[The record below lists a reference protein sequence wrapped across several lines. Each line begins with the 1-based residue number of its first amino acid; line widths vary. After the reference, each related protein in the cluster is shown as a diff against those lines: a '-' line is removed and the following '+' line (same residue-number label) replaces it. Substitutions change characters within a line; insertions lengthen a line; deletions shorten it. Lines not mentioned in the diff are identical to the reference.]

1 MIKFFT
7 SFFFCLVCFF
17 SLAQEK
23 ISQLEELEKASLAKY
38 DISNFTDSKKIA
50 LQLLEESYKEQA
62 TYYTA
67 SAYNLLALNDEAVEN
82 YSSAKEKY
90 TKSKDLSLLHNY
102 PRLLMVNYNGLG
114 NVWVLEEK
122 NYKVSEIYYKKALH
136 IADSLNHS
144 FKNDVLINI
153 VWNRLDNNQPQKTA
167 DYIGE
172 LKKIT
177 TNVDKE
183 FSSYNSTLISSA
195 YLLLARYYAQIN
207 QHELAEVNFDKSIE
221 VLETHP
227 LYEQLSEIYLYRSSY
242 EKSIG
247 KFDKAFFYLEKH
259 ISNKNNF
266 INEDLKKRLAVEN
279 ARYDLKEYER
289 ALVSSK
295 REKVLMQDLAKSKSR
310 TSWLYAIISI
320 FLFAILL
327 LIYRENKIKNKLIIT
342 LNKRNKQLKKAK
354 KDAEI
359 AAEAKSQFISNISH
373 EIRTPLHGVIG
384 IASLLLE
391 SDDTSNTNKKLLN
404 SLKFSGNYLLNLINN
419 ILFLNKIDKNKIKVK
434 PEVITL
440 HTFLNNIS
448 NAVQFH
454 KEKYNC
460 EVVYKIDPK
469 LPSQIISD
477 SNILYEVL
485 LNLTDNAIK
494 FSKGKVRVEV
504 NQINHTQDKSI
515 IEFKVIDDGVG
526 IPKDKQNIIFDNFSQ
541 ISIDK
546 SIMEGTGIGLSIV
559 RKLLLLM
566 NSEIKLNSKV
576 DQGSIFSFEIECDN
590 PLKQNVVQDQ
600 SFKINPLK
608 EKKIIQVEDNQIN
621 RLVVEKFLKDYD
633 VDLNTFGD
641 GQDGLEALIEKE
653 WDIALVDINIP
664 TLNGY
669 EIVTSV
675 RKIHPTKPIIA
686 VTASELSEIKE
697 RAVKAG
703 ITDVLIKPF
712 SKETLINTISKYLQ

>member
-1 MIKFFT
+1 M
-7 SFFFCLVCFF
+7 CLF

-23 ISQLEELEKASLAKY
+23 ISHLEELEKASLTKY
-38 DISNFTDSKKIA
+38 DNLNFTDSKKIA
-50 LQLLEESYKEQA
+50 LQLLEESYKEKA

-90 TKSKDLSLLHNY
+90 TKSKDLSQLYNY
-102 PRLLMVNYNGLG
+102 PTLLMVNYNGLG

-122 NYKVSEIYYKKALH
+122 NYEVSEIYYKKALH

-144 FKNDVLINI
+144 FKSDVLINI
-153 VWNRLDNNQPQKTA
+153 VWNRLDNNQPQRVTG
-167 DYIGE
+167 YIDE
-172 LKKIT
+172 LKIISK
-177 TNVDKE
+177 NVDKKFNE
-183 FSSYNSTLISSA
+183 YNRTLISTA
-195 YLLLARYYAQIN
+195 HLLLARYYAQTD
-207 QHELAEVNFDKSIE
+207 QLELAEVNFDKSIE
-221 VLETHP
+221 VLEAHP
-227 LYEQLSEIYLYRSSY
+227 LYEQLSEIYLYRSNY

-247 KFDKAFFYLEKH
+247 KFDKAFLYLEKH
-259 ISNKNNF
+259 ISNKDNF
-266 INEDLKKRLAVEN
+266 INEDLKKRLALEN

-295 REKVLMQDLAKSKSR
+295 REKVLMQDLAASKTR
-310 TSWLYAIISI
+310 TSWLYAVLSL

-327 LIYRENKIKNKLIIT
+327 LIYRENKIKNKLIIN
-342 LNKRNKQLKKAK
+342 LNKSNKELKKAK
-354 KDAEI
+354 KDADI

-373 EIRTPLHGVIG
+373 EIRTPLHGVVG

-391 SDDTSNTNKKLLN
+391 SDDTSKANKKLLN

-434 PEVITL
+434 PEVIKL
-440 HTFLNNIS
+440 STFFNNIS
-448 NAVQFH
+448 NAVQFL

-460 EVVYKIDPK
+460 EVVYKIDPN
-469 LPSQIISD
+469 LPEQIISD

-504 NQINHTQDKSI
+504 NQINCTNNKSI
-515 IEFKVIDDGVG
+515 IEFKVIDNGLG

-566 NSEIKLNSKV
+566 NSEIKLNSEV

-590 PLKQNVVQDQ
+590 PLKQNVVQAQ

-608 EKKIIQVEDNQIN
+608 GKKIIQVEDNQIN
-621 RLVVEKFLKDYD
+621 RLVVEKFLKGYE

-641 GQDGLEALIEKE
+641 GQDGLDALIENE

-675 RKIHPTKPIIA
+675 RKIHPTEPIIA